1 MEVGKRDVETGGVR
15 VRSRIVERP
24 VEENIRLRKV
34 RVYVI
39 RKPGDRDITP
49 GKAANF
55 KDKTIEVKEHAEK
68 AVVEKTAQVTEEI
81 SVNKDVDMVDETI
94 RNTIR
99 GTEVDIDDYTTK
111 TVMNRDKNLNMGKE
125 RNANS

>member
-1 MEVGKRDVETGGVR
+1 M
-15 VRSRIVERP
+15 
-24 VEENIRLRKV
+24 
-34 RVYVI
+34 
-39 RKPGDRDITP
+39 
-49 GKAANF
+49 
-55 KDKTIEVKEHAEK
+55 
-68 AVVEKTAQVTEEI
+68 VEKTAQVTEEI